1 MQKKMKNEEFDHYI
15 QSQFADEAITPPQ
28 QIEGA
33 IFEAMAKNSR
43 RKKLGVIGTGILVLG
58 ALAYGV
64 NGTMNTTRVVTE
76 TPPVAVPVAAPVA
89 MPVTLEV
96 LDQEEQPIQKQ
107 EVHDD
112 VLPAAAA
119 AAAAASASIVLEDTD
134 AVENARPDN
143 LEAVASRSV
152 QPVVSNSQELPA
164 ILHETDSEV
173 WVMPAT
179 VRVKE

>member
-119 AAAAASASIVLEDTD
+119 SASIVLEDSD
-134 AVENARPDN
+134 PAENARPDN

>member
-64 NGTMNTTRVVTE
+64 NGTMNTAHVVTE

-89 MPVTLEV
+89 VEV
-96 LDQEEQPIQKQ
+96 LDQEERPMQKQ

-119 AAAAASASIVLEDTD
+119 VASASIVLEDSD
-134 AVENARPDN
+134 PAENARPDN

>member
-33 IFEAMAKNSR
+33 IFAAMAKNSR

-119 AAAAASASIVLEDTD
+119 SASIVLEDSD
-134 AVENARPDN
+134 PAENARPDN

>member
-64 NGTMNTTRVVTE
+64 NGTMNTAHVVTE
-76 TPPVAVPVAAPVA
+76 TPPVAVPVAVPVAAPVA
-89 MPVTLEV
+89 VEV
-96 LDQEEQPIQKQ
+96 VDQEERPMQKQ

-119 AAAAASASIVLEDTD
+119 AAAASASIVLEDSD
-134 AVENARPDN
+134 PAENARPDN
-143 LEAVASRSV
+143 LEAVASLSV

>member
-64 NGTMNTTRVVTE
+64 NGTMNTAHVVTE

-89 MPVTLEV
+89 ACSWRSWIRRNGQCRNRKCTMMSCRCCCCQCIHCPRGLRSSGE
-96 LDQEEQPIQKQ
+96 
-107 EVHDD
+107 
-112 VLPAAAA
+112 
-119 AAAAASASIVLEDTD
+119 
-134 AVENARPDN
+134 RPT
-143 LEAVASRSV
+143 R
-152 QPVVSNSQELPA
+152 
-164 ILHETDSEV
+164 
-173 WVMPAT
+173 
-179 VRVKE
+179 

>member
-33 IFEAMAKNSR
+33 IFAAMAKNSR

-119 AAAAASASIVLEDTD
+119 ASASIVLEDTD

>member
-64 NGTMNTTRVVTE
+64 NGTMNTAHVVTE

-89 MPVTLEV
+89 VEV
-96 LDQEEQPIQKQ
+96 LDQEERPLQKQ

-119 AAAAASASIVLEDTD
+119 ASASIVLEDSD
-134 AVENARPDN
+134 PAENARPDN

>member
-64 NGTMNTTRVVTE
+64 NGTMNTAHVVTE

-89 MPVTLEV
+89 VEV
-96 LDQEEQPIQKQ
+96 VDQEERPMQKQ

-119 AAAAASASIVLEDTD
+119 AAAASASIVLEDSD
-134 AVENARPDN
+134 PAENARPDN
-143 LEAVASRSV
+143 LEAVASLSV

>member
-1 MQKKMKNEEFDHYI
+1 MKNEEFDHYI

-64 NGTMNTTRVVTE
+64 NGTMNTAHVVTE

-89 MPVTLEV
+89 VEV
-96 LDQEEQPIQKQ
+96 LDQEERPMQKQ

-119 AAAAASASIVLEDTD
+119 AAAASASIVLEDSD
-134 AVENARPDN
+134 PAENARPDN

>member
-119 AAAAASASIVLEDTD
+119 AASASIVLEDSD
-134 AVENARPDN
+134 PAENARPDN

>member
-1 MQKKMKNEEFDHYI
+1 MKNEEFDHYI

-64 NGTMNTTRVVTE
+64 NGTMNTAHVVTE

-89 MPVTLEV
+89 VEV
-96 LDQEEQPIQKQ
+96 LDQEERPMQKQ

-119 AAAAASASIVLEDTD
+119 ASASIVLEDSD
-134 AVENARPDN
+134 PAENARPDN

>member
-64 NGTMNTTRVVTE
+64 NGTMNTAHVVTE

-89 MPVTLEV
+89 VEV
-96 LDQEEQPIQKQ
+96 LDQEERPMQKQ

-119 AAAAASASIVLEDTD
+119 AAASASIVLEDSD
-134 AVENARPDN
+134 PAENARPDN

>member
-64 NGTMNTTRVVTE
+64 NGTMNTAHVVTE

-89 MPVTLEV
+89 GL
-96 LDQEEQPIQKQ
+96 LRWRSWIRRNGQLQKQ

-112 VLPAAAA
+112 VLPLLLLPVHPL
-119 AAAAASASIVLEDTD
+119 SSRTQIQRRTPDPITSKRWQVVLFSLLSLTPR
-134 AVENARPDN
+134 NCRRFCMKPI
-143 LEAVASRSV
+143 
-152 QPVVSNSQELPA
+152 Q
-164 ILHETDSEV
+164 
-173 WVMPAT
+173 
-179 VRVKE
+179 KCG

>member
-33 IFEAMAKNSR
+33 IFAAMAKNSR

-119 AAAAASASIVLEDTD
+119 AASASIVLEDSD

>member
-33 IFEAMAKNSR
+33 IFAAMAKNSR

-76 TPPVAVPVAAPVA
+76 TPPVAAPVA

-119 AAAAASASIVLEDTD
+119 ASASIVLEDSD
-134 AVENARPDN
+134 AVENTRPDN

>member
-33 IFEAMAKNSR
+33 IFAAMAKNSR

-107 EVHDD
+107 EVLDD
-112 VLPAAAA
+112 VLPA
-119 AAAAASASIVLEDTD
+119 AAAAASASIVLEDSD